1 MGKVNPAREAA
12 FASLLKMKSG
22 KYSNLEV
29 NATLTRDGLEGAD
42 RGLYT
47 ALVYGV
53 CERAITV
60 DRVISKYSKVP
71 LEKIDKEP
79 LAALRL
85 GIYQLAFMD
94 KIPDHAAVDE
104 SVSLAG
110 RKAGGF
116 VNALLRAFIRDEK
129 KIPLPK
135 EGSAEYLSIAYS
147 VPEELCRRFVSW
159 YGYGESENI
168 FRAFLESE
176 KITLR
181 VNTLKGTVSDAVAA
195 LGAKESG
202 LAEGSVCV
210 DSFEGV
216 REGLEDGR
224 WFVQDEASALAVQ
237 VLGALPGET
246 VIDTCACP
254 GGKSFGTAVRMEN
267 RGQVLSFDIHENKLS
282 LIRKGAKKLG
292 IDIIKAQARDA
303 RKPDEELFEKA
314 DRVLCDAPC
323 SGLGVIGKKPDIK
336 YKDLSDVD
344 KLPEIQY
351 DVLCGAS
358 RYVKDGGVLV
368 YSTCTLNPAENFEV
382 CKQFLDSHPEFSLCP
397 FSYGGEE
404 CDGSLTLLPS
414 VHKTDGFYIC
424 KMIKKGGD
432 GNVKA

>member
-12 FASLLKMKSG
+12 FSSLLKMKSG

-29 NATLTRDGLEGAD
+29 NATLTRTELEGAD

-60 DRVISKYSKVP
+60 DRIIAKYSKVP

-85 GIYQLAFMD
+85 GVYQLGFMD

-104 SVSLAG
+104 SVTLAG
-110 RKAGGF
+110 RRSGGF

-129 KIPLPK
+129 RIPLPK
-135 EGSAEYLSIAYS
+135 EGSVEYLSVLYS
-147 VPEELCRRFVSW
+147 VPEELCRRFVEW
-159 YGYGESENI
+159 YGYDGAEKI
-168 FRAFLESE
+168 FCAFLESE

-181 VNTLKGTVSDAVAA
+181 VNTLKRSVEEAVAS
-195 LGAKESG
+195 LGAREST
-202 LAEGSVCV
+202 LVQGSVCV
-210 DSFEGV
+210 DSFDGV
-216 REGLEDGR
+216 REGIEKGD

-237 VLGALPGET
+237 VLGAKAGET

-267 RGQVLSFDIHENKLS
+267 RGTVLSFDIHENKLS

-292 IDIIKAQARDA
+292 IDIIKADVRDA
-303 RKPDEELFEKA
+303 RKPDEALFSKA

-344 KLPEIQY
+344 RLPEIQY
-351 DVLCGAS
+351 DVLCGAAK
-358 RYVKDGGVLV
+358 YVKEGGVLV
-368 YSTCTLNPAENFEV
+368 YSTCTLNPLENFEV
-382 CKQFLDSHPEFSLCP
+382 CRRFLSEHREFSLCP
-397 FSYGGEE
+397 FSYGDSE

-424 KMIKKGGD
+424 KMIKGE
-432 GNVKA
+432 V